1 MKVLLVDDNTLL
13 REGLYKLLEGLEG
26 FEVVGQAENG
36 EQAVARVSEL
46 CPDLVLMDLRMPI
59 CDGIEATRLLKAKY
73 PELPVLIFTTESTAA
88 SINNAIAAGAK
99 GYLLKHTSLR
109 ELINAMRAVCDGNS
123 YFHPIVAKVIL
134 EGLIHPERLPVRQ
147 DTLVSLSE
155 REVQVLRL
163 IAEGLTNQEIAEQ
176 LFISIK
182 TVQTHRRNIMD
193 KLDLH
198 DRVDLVKYAL
208 KKGII
213 GLDKRFPGS

>member
-13 REGLYKLLEGLEG
+13 REGLQRLLDDTEGIKVIGE
-26 FEVVGQAENG
+26 AENG
-36 EQAVARVSEL
+36 EEAVAKVSEL
-46 CPDLVLMDLRMPI
+46 CPDIVLMDLAMPI
-59 CDGIEATRLLKAKY
+59 CGGIEATRRLHAKY
-73 PELPVLIFTTESTAA
+73 PDLPVLIFASEAGA
-88 SINNAIAAGAK
+88 ESINDAIGAGAK

-109 ELINAMRAVCDGNS
+109 ELVNAMWAVYDGNS
-123 YFHPIVAKVIL
+123 YFHPVVAKVIL
-134 EGLIHPERLPVRQ
+134 EGIIHPERRAVRP

-213 GLDKRFPGS
+213 GLDRMSID